1 MTPSLQVQAE
11 IGVAIIEDDAGT
23 RQSLERILSG
33 TPGFHCVGAFGSC
46 EDALQDLPEGA
57 DVFLMDINLPGM
69 SGIEGVRRLTVRD
82 PNAKVIML
90 TVYQDD
96 DRIFR
101 SICAG
106 ALGYLL
112 KRTPKDALLEAIRE
126 VNNGGS
132 PMNAGIARRVIQ
144 LFKETASPRS
154 AQTLLT
160 PRELEILQ
168 ALVDGCSY
176 KMVADREKISVE
188 TVRNHIKS
196 IYTKLQVHSKSEAVA
211 KALKERI
218 V

>member
-1 MTPSLQVQAE
+1 MRTEPD
-11 IGVAIIEDDAGT
+11 ITVAVVEDDAGT
-23 RQSLERILSG
+23 RQSLERILSN
-33 TPGFHCVGAFGSC
+33 TQGFHCAGTFQSC
-46 EDALQDLPEGA
+46 EDALAALPELDP
-57 DVFLMDINLPGM
+57 DVVLMDINLPGM
-69 SGIEGVRRLTVRD
+69 NGIEGVRRLTAQD
-82 PNAKVIML
+82 PEAKVIML

-96 DRIFR
+96 EKIFR

-112 KRTPKDALLEAIRE
+112 KRTPKEALLEAIRE

-132 PMNAGIARRVIQ
+132 PMNAGIARRVLQ
-144 LFKETASPRS
+144 LFKETAAPRS
-154 AQTLLT
+154 GQTSLT
-160 PRELEILQ
+160 PRELDILH

-176 KMVADREKISVE
+176 KMIADREKISVE

-211 KALKERI
+211 KAIKQRI

>member
-1 MTPSLQVQAE
+1 MSAEAE
-11 IGVAIIEDDAGT
+11 ITVALIEDDPGT
-23 RQSLERILSG
+23 RQSLVQIISG
-33 TPGFHCVGAFGSC
+33 TAGFSCVGAFDSC
-46 EDALQDLPEGA
+46 ETALPAIPDLLP
-57 DVFLMDINLPGM
+57 DVVLMDINLPGI
-69 SGIEGVRRLTVRD
+69 SGIEGVRRLTAQD
-82 PNAKVIML
+82 PDAKVIML

-96 DRIFR
+96 EKIFQ

-112 KRTPKDALLEAIRE
+112 KRTPKEMLLSAISE
-126 VNNGGS
+126 VHNGGS
-132 PMNAGIARRVIQ
+132 PMNAGIARRVIR

-154 AQTLLT
+154 AQTVLT
-160 PRELEILQ
+160 PREIDIVH

-211 KALKERI
+211 KALKQRI

>member
-1 MTPSLQVQAE
+1 MKFQDQRE
-11 IGVAIIEDDAGT
+11 ITVAIVEDDAGT
-23 RQSLERILSG
+23 REGLERILSD
-33 TPGFHCVGAFGSC
+33 TPGFHCVGAFESC
-46 EDALQDLPEGA
+46 EAAIPRLLESQP
-57 DVFLMDINLPGM
+57 DVVMMDINLPGM
-69 SGIEGVRRLTVRD
+69 SGIEGSRRLTAQNHDVRI
-82 PNAKVIML
+82 IML

-96 DRIFR
+96 ERIFQ

-112 KRTPKDALLEAIRE
+112 KRTPKEMLLSAIIE
-126 VNNGGS
+126 VHNGGS

-154 AQTLLT
+154 TQTVLT
-160 PRELEILQ
+160 PREIDIVH

-211 KALKERI
+211 KALKQRI